1 MQEACPAFTAA
12 THSEISSGSSK
23 TEQIRIMLF
32 DTSCLFPST
41 FPKAFPGLETIH
53 FTGTKLQKAEKKK
66 KITFRRQFAEEQL
79 DIQHRREE
87 KLLHST
93 ALKLL
98 FYFPRYKKFIF
109 NSLY

>member
-1 MQEACPAFTAA
+1 MAA
-12 THSEISSGSSK
+12 THSEVSSGSSK

-32 DTSCLFPST
+32 DPSCLFPST

-53 FTGTKLQKAEKKK
+53 FTGTKLQKAGKK

-98 FYFPRYKKFIF
+98 FYFPGYKKIIF